1 MLTITMHQPTL
12 TFSDSS
18 DLRDRLPAAAEMY
31 RAFAARDLT
40 QVGHFVMGV
49 KTTGIFCRPGCTARL
64 PRRDNVEF
72 FATPRDAVFSG
83 YRACL
88 RCRPMDA
95 PTGDDAPEWLD
106 RLKRR
111 ADENPGQRLRDADL
125 RAMNLDPST
134 VRRWFKARYGMTFQ
148 AYARARR
155 MGLALAAVRAGS
167 RPELAKSRGGYA
179 SDSGFREAFTKLF
192 GSAPKSGS
200 AEAGTRVLSAR
211 WIETPLGPMLALA
224 DDAGL
229 RLLDFIDRRG
239 LERQI
244 ARIRTKLG
252 CVIVPGEHRHLDSIA
267 RELDRYF
274 AGQSRLGHPMP
285 DGKATPPISVPLV
298 PGGGETPFQRQ
309 VWDQLRSIPVGR
321 TRSYA
326 EQARA
331 IGNPKA
337 VRAVAR
343 ANGENFLGIV
353 IPCHR
358 VIGSDGSMTGYGGGV
373 WRKQWLL
380 DHERKF

>member
-1 MLTITMHQPTL
+1 
-12 TFSDSS
+12 
-18 DLRDRLPAAAEMY
+18 MY
-31 RAFAARDLT
+31 RAFADRDLT
-40 QVGHFVMGV
+40 QIGHFVMAV

-64 PRRDNVEF
+64 PRRENVEF

-125 RAMNLDPST
+125 REMNLDPST

-192 GSAPKSGS
+192 GSAPKSGF

-224 DDAGL
+224 GEDGQRPIQRKAGFQQDRKLLHGMAEPL
-229 RLLDFIDRRG
+229 RGIAAAQAYLALPPGRAGRAAARRRIHRQQAGGAQAVQRGGQVLAFDGAGHG
-239 LERQI
+239 LAVGTDGAVAE
-244 ARIRTKLG
+244 
-252 CVIVPGEHRHLDSIA
+252 
-267 RELDRYF
+267 
-274 AGQSRLGHPMP
+274 LGH
-285 DGKATPPISVPLV
+285 G
-298 PGGGETPFQRQ
+298 
-309 VWDQLRSIPVGR
+309 
-321 TRSYA
+321 
-326 EQARA
+326 
-331 IGNPKA
+331 
-337 VRAVAR
+337 
-343 ANGENFLGIV
+343 
-353 IPCHR
+353 
-358 VIGSDGSMTGYGGGV
+358 
-373 WRKQWLL
+373 
-380 DHERKF
+380 